1 MRVDSKTRKI
11 VKQQEYRPNL
21 QNPWQEWH
29 QHFSTLLEKLTTWR
43 QYSGSWVGKQTVFRS
58 AGGKERWLNEGS
70 MNEGQCGSK
79 KDNHWKSTFRSHRG
93 QYCSKTFHDLVN
105 SSSNWKQR
113 CTWRAFHYHQLG
125 LPSETWLWLLTDVIR
140 WVHLNE
146 HRKMHTTKT
155 DCGTIYSE
163 SQKRTSPH
171 EHGWW
176 TSLMMPTHFLS
187 WSDLTSWEESME
199 KNIELTTMSL
209 CTTSYEMHVWTT
221 G

>member
-1 MRVDSKTRKI
+1 MTSTFLDIPWKVDHLGAIQWILK
-11 VKQQEYRPNL
+11 
-21 QNPWQEWH
+21 
-29 QHFSTLLEKLTTWR
+29 
-43 QYSGSWVGKQTVFRS
+43 GKQTVFRS
-58 AGGKERWLNEGS
+58 AGGKERWLNEES
-70 MNEGQCGSK
+70 MNGGQCGLK

-155 DCGTIYSE
+155 DCGTIFLNLKCALHRMNMGDEHHWWCQRISFHDLIWQAE
-163 SQKRTSPH
+163 RNPWRRTL
-171 EHGWW
+171 
-176 TSLMMPTHFLS
+176 SLQRWAFYCKVWDPCMD
-187 WSDLTSWEESME
+187 DLTVPRRLV
-199 KNIELTTMSL
+199 IT
-209 CTTSYEMHVWTT
+209 
-221 G
+221 